1 MKREPPIIDDTWY
14 FRGKLMESCYPYLME
29 NIDGIKFKTVQD
41 AKQRNQLNLVFGVCQ
56 VQKME
61 PLGNMQLWDA
71 L

>member
-1 MKREPPIIDDTWY
+1 
-14 FRGKLMESCYPYLME
+14 ME
-29 NIDGIKFKTVQD
+29 NIGGIKFKTAQD
-41 AKQRNQLNLVFGVCQ
+41 AKQRNQLNLVFGECR